1 MEVVFPLHHLLNQE
15 FPVRKKREVWIH
27 NTRHFQFLSLPL
39 HQWSEGASSCQLW
52 VPATLGEGSSSQG
65 FIQLPKSFP
74 VWMRGHD
81 LSDSI
86 GSCTERG
93 SSTPFCRCNELP
105 ALAFPQLSKLPQ
117 TQNTSPTGRKNSIWI
132 KIQHGPVWFAK
143 LWKKGGAFSQ
153 QDKHGCVLCSESSAQ
168 QDLRN
173 HDSLMH

>member
-15 FPVRKKREVWIH
+15 FPVGKKQEVWIH
-27 NTRHFQFLSLPL
+27 NTTRFQFLSLPP

-105 ALAFPQLSKLPQ
+105 ALAFPQLSKLLQ

-132 KIQHGPVWFAK
+132 KILRSMALYGLQSSG
-143 LWKKGGAFSQ
+143 KKGEHFPSRINTAVF
-153 QDKHGCVLCSESSAQ
+153 CARRA
-168 QDLRN
+168 LR
-173 HDSLMH
+173 SRT